1 MNNLK
6 RKYNIY
12 SSACPRMNWAVHGN
26 DRWRLLLRLQ
36 RTRRLYRVLVDE
48 EDIECHFFFEYA
60 FSEED
65 IYRKY
70 DYLSIVKVEEIK
82 K

>member
-12 SSACPRMNWAVHGN
+12 SSACPRMDLATHRN

-36 RTRRLYRVLVDE
+36 RTRRLYRVSVV
-48 EDIECHFFFEYA
+48 IGGVPCHFYEYA
-60 FSEED
+60 FSKEA
-65 IYRKY
+65 IYREY
-70 DYLSIVKVEEIK
+70 DHLSTAKVEEIK

>member
-12 SSACPRMNWAVHGN
+12 SSACPRMNLTTHRN

-36 RTRRLYRVLVDE
+36 KTRRLYYVLVDE
-48 EDIECHFFFEYA
+48 EDIKYHFFFEYA
-60 FSEED
+60 FSKED

>member
-12 SSACPRMNWAVHGN
+12 SSACPRMNWATHRN

-36 RTRRLYRVLVDE
+36 RTRRLYLVS
-48 EDIECHFFFEYA
+48 IVVGSVPCHFHEYA
-60 FSEED
+60 FSKED
-65 IYRKY
+65 VYSRY
-70 DYLSIVKVEEIK
+70 NSLSIVKVEEIK

>member
-1 MNNLK
+1 
-6 RKYNIY
+6 
-12 SSACPRMNWAVHGN
+12 MNWAVHGN

-36 RTRRLYRVLVDE
+36 RTRRLYYVLVDE
-48 EDIECHFFFEYA
+48 EDIGYHFFFEYA
-60 FSEED
+60 FSEEH